1 MAYHVYVSNSG
12 SEFISHFIMDE
23 KSGKLTLE
31 PDIEMRGS
39 PGAVATNSQGTL
51 MYISLRPDGTVGSFS
66 VDKDSGTL
74 NR

>member
-1 MAYHVYVSNSG
+1 
-12 SEFISHFIMDE
+12 MDE